1 MGLGIVAEVD
11 GLTHWPPIARQKS
24 GITRKNNGQNPI
36 KTKSKR
42 RGNGSVSTSMGEKEG
57 KIWLDG
63 IWVDWRDAKVHV
75 LTHTLHYGFGVFEG
89 IRCYNTGSKPAIF
102 RLQEHIDRLF
112 RSAHVLNMTIPY
124 SPETVLK
131 ACLES
136 IPASKMSLKS
146 IPTNM
151 LGLESIPANEL
162 RSGYIRPLVFF
173 GSESMGLNP
182 AACKVHLA
190 IAAWKWGAYLG
201 EDGMANGIRVKTSS
215 YTRLHPNINLTR
227 AKAVGNYPNS
237 ILAKTEALACKF
249 DEALLLDPE
258 GFVAEGSG
266 ENIFILRRDGKLLTP
281 PLDSV
286 LDGITR
292 DTVITL
298 AQEIN
303 LEVLEQRFTRDEVMI
318 AHEAFFTG
326 TAAEVT
332 PIRELDGRAIGSGT
346 AGPITKQIQKLFF
359 DVVHGRH
366 SQHKDWLTFIS

>member
-1 MGLGIVAEVD
+1 MVD
-11 GLTHWPPIARQKS
+11 LPIGGRFRAKNPPYS
-24 GITRKNNGQNPI
+24 GNGTIKIPI
-36 KTKSKR
+36 KSKSKR
-42 RGNGSVSTSMGEKEG
+42 KGNGSVSTSMGDKEG

-63 IWVDWRDAKVHV
+63 VWVDWRDAKVHI
-75 LTHTLHYGFGVFEG
+75 LTHTLHYGYGVFEG
-89 IRCYNTGSKPAIF
+89 IRCYDTESGPAIF
-102 RLQEHIDRLF
+102 RLREHVDRLF

-136 IPASKMSLKS
+136 IPA
-146 IPTNM
+146 N
-151 LGLESIPANEL
+151 GL

-190 IAAWKWGAYLG
+190 IAAWEWGAYLG
-201 EDGMANGIRVKTSS
+201 EEGMANGIRIKTSS

-237 ILAKTEALACKF
+237 ILAKTEALACGF

-266 ENIFILRRDGKLLTP
+266 ENIFILRRDDKLLTP
-281 PLDSV
+281 PLDSA

-298 AQEIN
+298 AREIN

-318 AHEAFFTG
+318 AKEAFFTG

-346 AGPITKQIQKLFF
+346 AGPITKQVQKLFF
-359 DVVHGRH
+359 DAAHGRH
-366 SQHKDWLTFIS
+366 PQHKGWLSLIP